1 MIQLKMASLTAI
13 SLLLFLS
20 AGCSNSSQP
29 QSTPASP
36 ATATEIP
43 APGLT
48 PINRVKDKVNDA
60 QEKDKQRREETQ
72 NP

>member
-1 MIQLKMASLTAI
+1 MIKLKVASLTTV
-13 SLLLFLS
+13 SLLLFLFT
-20 AGCSNSSQP
+20 GCSNSSQP
-29 QSTPASP
+29 QSTPTSP
-36 ATATEIP
+36 STVTQTP

-60 QEKDKQRREETQ
+60 QEKDTQRREETQ

>member
-1 MIQLKMASLTAI
+1 MLKLKIASLTVT

-29 QSTPASP
+29 QNTPASP
-36 ATATEIP
+36 AVTETP
-43 APGLT
+43 TPGLT

-60 QEKDKQRREETQ
+60 QEKDNQRREETQ